1 MSECTKWLK
10 EFLQNAGHEVLVDV
24 VRDAAQKA
32 GFTKKQLKIARL
44 ELSVITI
51 NDFEKHVGT
60 SNRWWKL
67 P

>member
-1 MSECTKWLK
+1 MSECTKWL
-10 EFLQNAGHEVLVDV
+10 EGYLRNAGHEVPVDV

-44 ELSVITI
+44 ELGVITI